1 MWQSVKEEQ
10 EMLFHLLPNWNS
22 QQFLFFLTQLL
33 LYIKFASKHIHML
46 LSFKPEVYEKIK
58 SGKKKFEHRRN
69 FPDEPIKAIKGI
81 VYLGKRHL
89 LSDWREE
96 FKNDKAAVVRI
107 EKYQEL
113 YRYAMEINEFQETTE
128 ISLGAL
134 RRDVSGFVAPQMY
147 IYLDGTELLDYIENK
162 IENLDGCTV
171 HDYSVIKSNE
181 VCVH

>member
-1 MWQSVKEEQ
+1 MRK
-10 EMLFHLLPNWNS
+10 
-22 QQFLFFLTQLL
+22 
-33 LYIKFASKHIHML
+33 ML

-147 IYLDGTELLDYIENK
+147 IYFLKEKKENAFLWINHFYK
-162 IENLDGCTV
+162 AVEMMIFRFE
-171 HDYSVIKSNE
+171 
-181 VCVH
+181 

>member
-1 MWQSVKEEQ
+1 MRK
-10 EMLFHLLPNWNS
+10 
-22 QQFLFFLTQLL
+22 
-33 LYIKFASKHIHML
+33 ML

-58 SGKKKFEHRRN
+58 EGKKKYEHRRN
-69 FPDEPIKAIKGI
+69 FPNEPIMAYMYVSAPIKAIKGI

-162 IENLDGCTV
+162 IEKLDGCTV

>member
-1 MWQSVKEEQ
+1 MGMAYMYVS
-10 EMLFHLLPNWNS
+10 
-22 QQFLFFLTQLL
+22 
-33 LYIKFASKHIHML
+33 A
-46 LSFKPEVYEKIK
+46 
-58 SGKKKFEHRRN
+58 
-69 FPDEPIKAIKGI
+69 PIKAIKGI